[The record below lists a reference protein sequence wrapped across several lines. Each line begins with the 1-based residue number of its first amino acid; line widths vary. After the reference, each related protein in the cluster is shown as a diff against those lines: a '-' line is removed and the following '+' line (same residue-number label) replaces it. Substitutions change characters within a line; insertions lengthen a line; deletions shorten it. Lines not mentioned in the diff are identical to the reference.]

1 MDIILKNGKIIS
13 LKDFQKVNKLK
24 ERFDNVAIENE
35 RLLELDSLNQIKLDS
50 LEKLLLQKSGEAIPA
65 PDKLLNIKQAAEMLS
80 LSVPTIYGLV
90 HRAEIPVSK
99 RGKRLY
105 FSKAELTQ
113 WIKDGRKKTNTEIAA
128 EAAQYLTKNKRG

>member
-1 MDIILKNGKIIS
+1 MS
-13 LKDFQKVNKLK
+13 EK
-24 ERFDNVAIENE
+24 ENMALTFEQLPEAVAQ
-35 RLLELDSLNQIKLDS
+35 LHKKLDS

>member
-1 MDIILKNGKIIS
+1 MQNPFETIEARLSN
-13 LKDFQKVNKLK
+13 
-24 ERFDNVAIENE
+24 IENLILDLKHLPQKE
-35 RLLELDSLNQIKLDS
+35 DNNPDQLLT
-50 LEKLLLQKSGEAIPA
+50 
-65 PDKLLNIKQAAEMLS
+65 IKQAAQLLC

-113 WIKDGRKKTNTEIAA
+113 WIKDGRKKTTTEIAA
-128 EAAQYLTKNKRG
+128 EAEQYLKSKK

>member
-1 MDIILKNGKIIS
+1 MIII
-13 LKDFQKVNKLK
+13 Q
-24 ERFDNVAIENE
+24 
-35 RLLELDSLNQIKLDS
+35 LDSEQLFAIIQKAVSKAIVDS
-50 LEKLLLQKSGEAIPA
+50 QKAPLALQQADELLT
-65 PDKLLNIKQAAEMLS
+65 IKQTAELLT

-128 EAAQYLTKNKRG
+128 EAEQYLTKNKRG